1 MGTSVEL
8 DASDSPPAC
17 RSANGGGL
25 SATATTVLT
34 FLAVFLIENTQNR
47 DGLAIQLKLDEL
59 IRSGSRTQP
68 PRKSRGLH
76 DEELEAL
83 HAEFQRPQARERR
96 QATGTV
102 EPARDEDVSSATH
115 TR

>member
-34 FLAVFLIENTQNR
+34 FLAVFLIQNTQNR

-59 IRSGSRTQP
+59 IRAVGAARNRLVNLEDCTTKSWRRYTQSSSDFRRANVVRQQAPSSR
-68 PRKSRGLH
+68 R
-76 DEELEAL
+76 
-83 HAEFQRPQARERR
+83 
-96 QATGTV
+96 ATKT
-102 EPARDEDVSSATH
+102 
-115 TR
+115 